1 MEMFDKEGLVTAVVI
16 LITIVAVILVILF
29 GKWFLIVYGRLFV

>member
-16 LITIVAVILVILF
+16 LIAIVAVILVILF